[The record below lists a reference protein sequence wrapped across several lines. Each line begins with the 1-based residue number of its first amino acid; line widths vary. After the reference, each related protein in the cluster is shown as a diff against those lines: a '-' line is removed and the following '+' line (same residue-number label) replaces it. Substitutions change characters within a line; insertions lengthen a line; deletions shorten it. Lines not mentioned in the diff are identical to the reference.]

1 MTTETTPHPY
11 FTDKARATFAESG
24 GDPDLTADLAA
35 WAEAAH
41 GRDDVHGV
49 IVALD
54 GTIVAETVH
63 IDHTY
68 IHGPDAQRL
77 GLTYRELGMALGE
90 IKRVIG
96 QDVIHLKR
104 WELTRGA
111 GKFALQGHR
120 AAVESARESAAEASE
135 ALRSTTIAA
144 VHAGV
149 SEVEAA
155 RLAGV
160 ARMTVRSWLGK

>member
-1 MTTETTPHPY
+1 MAASTDQASSSTRCADMTTTAHGY
-11 FTDKARATFAESG
+11 FTDKARATLAEAG

-35 WAEAAH
+35 WAEKAH
-41 GRDDVHGV
+41 DRDDVHGV

-63 IDHTY
+63 IDHVY
-68 IHGPDAQRL
+68 VRNSDAQRL

-96 QDVIHLKR
+96 RDVIHLKR

-111 GKFALQGHR
+111 GKFALQGRR
-120 AAVESARESAAEASE
+120 AAVEAAREAADEA
-135 ALRSTTIAA
+135 
-144 VHAGV
+144 
-149 SEVEAA
+149 
-155 RLAGV
+155 
-160 ARMTVRSWLGK
+160 